1 MKQISKNEKIVV
13 LITFF
18 PRYTAQTP
26 DYMDYKAENLNGV
39 HPCIQAADGS
49 LRDLRTSEPVATPE
63 KNFVLWRAGSG
74 TVFEYPDGKKLL
86 ISRLLNLRRTTVV
99 IEEGDNFTFNPLSMV
114 LHKVKNH
121 VAKEVA

>member
-13 LITFF
+13 LVTFI
-18 PRYTAQTP
+18 PRYTGQVP
-26 DYMDYKAENLNGV
+26 SYMDYKAENLNGV
-39 HPCIQAADGS
+39 RPCIQVADGS

>member
-13 LITFF
+13 LVTFF
-18 PRYTAQTP
+18 PRYTGQVP
-26 DYMDYKAENLNGV
+26 SYMDYNAENLNGV

-49 LRDLRTSEPVATPE
+49 LRDLRTSEPVATPK
-63 KNFVLWRAGSG
+63 KNFVLWGAGSG
-74 TVFEYPDGKKLL
+74 TVFEYPDGKLL
-86 ISRLLNLRRTTVV
+86 ISRLFNLRRTTVV